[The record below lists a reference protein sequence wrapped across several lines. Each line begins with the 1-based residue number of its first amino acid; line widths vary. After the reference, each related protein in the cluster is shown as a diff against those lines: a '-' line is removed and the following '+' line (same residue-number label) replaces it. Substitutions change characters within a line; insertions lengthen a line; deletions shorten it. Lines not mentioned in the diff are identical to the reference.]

1 MENETTFMEKPAD
14 NEIVDWDEYSEETT
28 EDNSLML
35 WDLEDRIYEEWRDIN
50 ETTENSQ
57 Q

>member
-1 MENETTFMEKPAD
+1 MEYETNVMGKPAD
-14 NEIVDWDEYSEETT
+14 NEIVDWDEYGEETT

>member
-1 MENETTFMEKPAD
+1 MENETNVMEKPAD